1 MEKLKKKISIVT
13 SCFNEEENVE
23 AMHEAIRGIMDKLS
37 QYDYEHIFADNC
49 STDHTAELLEKIVAE
64 DNHVKV
70 IFNLKNYGP
79 DCSGANLIFRTT
91 GDAVIG
97 VACDFQDPPEMIPLF
112 LEKWEEGNKVVWG
125 QRENINTGGITGAC
139 RQVYYRLIKLLSES
153 EEIEGCTG
161 YGVMDREVIEYL
173 RWMDDPEPFF
183 RNAVTALGY
192 KPHLILYEQQKRRA
206 GKSSYNFF
214 LYLDTALTSLVATT
228 KIPLRIATYLG
239 VLTAMGS
246 ILISLTYLVLKLTHW
261 NTFSA
266 GSAPLVIGLFFLGSV
281 QLICIGIVGEYVGA
295 VLKRVRRRPLVVER
309 KTANFEGGKQRP
321 EHLYHNQTNNL
332 S

>member
-1 MEKLKKKISIVT
+1 MKKKISIVT

-49 STDHTAELLEKIVAE
+49 STDHTAELLEKIAAE

-70 IFNLKNYGP
+70 ILNLKNYGP
-79 DCSGANLIFRTT
+79 DCSGANLIFRTN

-97 VACDFQDPPEMIPLF
+97 VACDFQDPPEMIPEF
-112 LEKWEEGNKVVWG
+112 LQKWEEGNKVVWG
-125 QRENINTGGITGAC
+125 KRININTGGIIGLC
-139 RQVYYRLIKLLSES
+139 RKVYYRIIKLLSES

-173 RWMDDPEPFF
+173 RWMNDPEPFF

-192 KPHLILYEQQKRRA
+192 KPYLISYEQKERRA

-214 LYLDTALTSLVATT
+214 RYFSTAMMSLVATT
-228 KIPLRIATYLG
+228 KIPLRFATYLG
-239 VLTAMGS
+239 VFTSMGS
-246 ILISLTYLVLKLTHW
+246 IIVGLIYFVLKLTQW
-261 NTFSA
+261 NTFTA
-266 GSAPLVIGLFFLGSV
+266 GTAPMVIGLFFLGSV

-295 VLKRVRRRPLVVER
+295 VLARVRRRPLVIER
-309 KTANFEGGKQRP
+309 KALNFEDGKKLAEQ
-321 EHLYHNQTNNL
+321 LYPNQTNNL